1 MEIKL
6 FTNKYPEET
15 NKNKTS
21 KFVQV
26 IKYTSLTLLSSYL
39 FIKFLGFLRK
49 KNPTIFIIKK
59 NIGGTI
65 GNYYKGGFEKKM
77 NRREACLILGVTD
90 NITRKELKETHK
102 KLMMLNHPDSGG
114 STYLASKINQ
124 AKDLLM
130 QNVKDYKH

>member
-6 FTNKYPEET
+6 FTNKYPEEK

-26 IKYTSLTLLSSYL
+26 IKYTSLTLLSYYL

-49 KNPTIFIIKK
+49 KNRTIFIIKK

-77 NRREACLILGVTD
+77 NRREACLILGVTE

>member
-1 MEIKL
+1 
-6 FTNKYPEET
+6 
-15 NKNKTS
+15 
-21 KFVQV
+21 
-26 IKYTSLTLLSSYL
+26 
-39 FIKFLGFLRK
+39 
-49 KNPTIFIIKK
+49 
-59 NIGGTI
+59 
-65 GNYYKGGFEKKM
+65 M
-77 NRREACLILGVTD
+77 NRREACLILGVKD

>member
-6 FTNKYPEET
+6 FTNKYVEQKKI
-15 NKNKTS
+15 NKSS
-21 KFVQV
+21 KFGQV
-26 IKYTSLTLLSSYL
+26 IKYTSLTILSSYL
-39 FIKFLGFLRK
+39 FLKFLGFLRK

-59 NIGGTI
+59 NIGGII
-65 GNYYKGGFEKKM
+65 GNYYRGGFEKKM
-77 NRREACLILGVTD
+77 NRREACLILGVSD
-90 NITRKELKETHK
+90 SITRKELKEAHK

>member
-1 MEIKL
+1 
-6 FTNKYPEET
+6 
-15 NKNKTS
+15 
-21 KFVQV
+21 
-26 IKYTSLTLLSSYL
+26 
-39 FIKFLGFLRK
+39 
-49 KNPTIFIIKK
+49 
-59 NIGGTI
+59 
-65 GNYYKGGFEKKM
+65 M
-77 NRREACLILGVTD
+77 NRREACLILGVSD